1 MIPADVHARIR
12 RLFYAEHWKI
22 GTIATELAIHP
33 DTVRRAIESERF
45 NQAAVS
51 VRATRLDAYK
61 GFVAEVLERHPRLR
75 STRLFEMVRQRGYP
89 GSIVQLRRYVRG
101 VRPAARKEAFLR
113 LRPLMGE
120 EAQVDWGNFGKI
132 RIGNAQRTLSC
143 FVLVLSWSR
152 AVHARFALDQTLESF
167 LRGHVEAFHAFGGSP
182 RAILYDN
189 LKSVVLERIGDH
201 IRFHPRILELAG
213 HYHFAPK
220 PCAVYRGNEK
230 GRVERTIQYLRHSFF
245 AARSFSSVAD
255 LNAQLAVWIERTA
268 HDREVPGDP
277 TGRRVAEALEE
288 ERSLLLPLPE
298 HDFETDLVR
307 PVAAGKTPYVRFDTN
322 DYSIPHEQVRT
333 PLTLVASETLVR
345 ILDGGAEI
353 ARHARSWDR
362 GLTLEDPAHLAALA
376 REKRRAHEHSG
387 RDRLRSS
394 CPVANDFI
402 EALAL
407 RGEPMGGHT
416 TRLLKLL
423 DRYGAADLDAAL
435 AEALAR
441 GAISATSV
449 AHLLDQQARSRG
461 QAPPLD
467 VVLPDDPRVR
477 DLRVEP
483 HSLAPYDNLS
493 TDFEDPPTPEETPHG
508 STE

>member
-1 MIPADVHARIR
+1 MIPAELHARIR

-22 GTIATELAIHP
+22 GTIATELDVHP

-45 NQAAVS
+45 HQMAVA
-51 VRATRLDAYK
+51 VRSTQLDTYK
-61 GFVAEVLERHPRLR
+61 GFLGEVLERHPRLR
-75 STRLFEMVRQRGYP
+75 STRLFEMIRQRGYP

-101 VRPAARKEAFLR
+101 VRPAAQKEAFLR
-113 LRPLMGE
+113 LRPLAGE

-132 RIGNAQRTLSC
+132 RIGNAHRTLSC

-167 LRGHVEAFHAFGGSP
+167 LRGHVEAFHAFGGAP

-201 IRFHPRILELAG
+201 IRFHPRILDLAG

-255 LNAQLAVWIERTA
+255 LNAQLADWIERTA
-268 HDREVPGDP
+268 HDRTVPGDP
-277 TGRRVAEALEE
+277 SRRRVAEALEE

-298 HDFETDLVR
+298 HDFESDLVR
-307 PVAAGKTPYVRFDTN
+307 PVAAGKTPYVRFDGN
-322 DYSIPHEQVRT
+322 DYTIPHAQVRKT
-333 PLTLVASETLVR
+333 LTLVASDTLVR

-362 GLTLEDPAHLAALA
+362 GLTLEDPVHLAALA
-376 REKRRAHEHSG
+376 REKRRAHEHRG
-387 RDRLRSS
+387 RDRLRSR
-394 CPVANDFI
+394 CPRADDFI

-435 AEALAR
+435 AEAIAR
-441 GAISATSV
+441 GAISAASV

-483 HSLAPYDNLS
+483 HSLVPYDDLR
-493 TDFEDPPTPEETPHG
+493 TDFDPQPTPEETPDDR
-508 STE
+508 TE

>member
-1 MIPADVHARIR
+1 MIPPELHARIR

-22 GTIATELAIHP
+22 GTIALELGVHP

-45 NQAAVS
+45 NQLAVA
-51 VRATRLDAYK
+51 VRATQLDGYK
-61 GFVAEVLERHPRLR
+61 GFVGEVLERHPRLR
-75 STRLFEMVRQRGYP
+75 STRLFEMIRQRGYP

-101 VRPAARKEAFLR
+101 MRPAARKEAFLR
-113 LRPLMGE
+113 LRPLAGE

-167 LRGHVEAFHAFGGSP
+167 LRGHVEAFHAFGGTP

-201 IRFHPRILELAG
+201 IRFHPRILDLAG

-255 LNAQLAVWIERTA
+255 LNAQLAAWIERTA
-268 HDREVPGDP
+268 HDRTVPGDP
-277 TGRRVAEALEE
+277 TGRRVADALEE

-298 HDFETDLVR
+298 HDFESDLVR

-322 DYSIPHEQVRT
+322 DYSIPHAQVRKT
-333 PLTLVASETLVR
+333 LTLVTSDTLVR

-376 REKRRAHEHSG
+376 REKRHAHEHRG

-394 CPVANDFI
+394 CPRANAFI

-435 AEALAR
+435 GEALAR
-441 GAISATSV
+441 GAISAASV

-461 QAPPLD
+461 QAPPID

-477 DLRVEP
+477 DLHVEP
-483 HSLAPYDNLS
+483 HSLAPYDDLS
-493 TDFEDPPTPEETPHG
+493 TDFEPKPEETPHDC
-508 STE
+508 TE